1 MDVSTGVRDR
11 WQRARP
17 ELDTS
22 PMEIIGPLERLQA
35 LLDLATEPLY
45 AGAPVTPAELD
56 VLVRIRHTDEPLIA
70 RQLARDMNY
79 SRAAISKTLAR
90 LEQRG
95 YVARHASPADRRC
108 ALVHITAA
116 GAEVVDAM
124 FAEQLAIEAAA
135 LASLTPAARRK
146 VTGALALLLEAVQSA
161 TVG

>member
-1 MDVSTGVRDR
+1 MDVSSAVRER

-17 ELDTS
+17 ELDIS
-22 PMEIIGPLERLQA
+22 PMEIIGPLKRLQA
-35 LLDLATEPLY
+35 LLDLTKEPLY

-56 VLVRIRHTDEPLIA
+56 VLVRIRHGDEPVIA

-108 ALVHITAA
+108 ALVNITTA
-116 GAEVVDAM
+116 GAEVVDTM
-124 FAEQLAIEAAA
+124 FPEQLAIEAAA
-135 LASLTPAARRK
+135 LASLTPAARRT
-146 VTGALALLLEAVQSA
+146 VIDALVLLLEAVQPLA
-161 TVG
+161 TG

>member
-1 MDVSTGVRDR
+1 MDVSAAVRER

-22 PMEIIGPLERLQA
+22 PMEIVGPLKRLQA
-35 LLDLATEPLY
+35 LLDLAKEPLY

-56 VLVRIRHTDEPLIA
+56 VLVRIRHGDEPVIA

-95 YVARHASPADRRC
+95 YVTRHASPADRRC
-108 ALVHITAA
+108 ALVTITTA
-116 GAEVVDAM
+116 GAEVVDRM
-124 FAEQLAIEAAA
+124 FPEQLAIEAAA
-135 LASLTPAARRK
+135 LASLSPAARRT
-146 VTGALALLLEAVQSA
+146 VTDALALLIDAMQPLS
-161 TVG
+161 TG